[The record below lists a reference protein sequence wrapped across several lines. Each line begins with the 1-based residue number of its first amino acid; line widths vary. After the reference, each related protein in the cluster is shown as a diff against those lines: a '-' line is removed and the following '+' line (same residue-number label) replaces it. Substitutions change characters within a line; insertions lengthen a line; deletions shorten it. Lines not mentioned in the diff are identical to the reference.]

1 MTSATGANRTT
12 GFRTKSV
19 HHQGLRRFSGINSRW
34 LRWRLPQL
42 LLVLLLLVVTC
53 GSALAHASL
62 LQSAPTDGSVL
73 PQAPK
78 SFVLTFNEP
87 VSPIALRLVDADGA
101 GADLTAVGAENETL
115 TITLPAIKNGTHAL
129 SWRVISSDGH
139 AVGGS
144 IIFSI
149 GAADGRPIAVAG
161 NTAPDVVAL
170 MWTIRLLL
178 YGCLFVGIGGR
189 FFAIWIAGPA
199 PLPQPTDGTI
209 TIALLI
215 GLGTTVLALGLQGL
229 DVVGADLP
237 RLLDGNIWYQ
247 GLITSYAATLAIAAF
262 GSLLALMS
270 GRIPNPLPARLISAT
285 ALLSIGAAFAVSGH
299 ASTAPPEI
307 LTRPAIFVHG
317 IAIAFWVGSLLP
329 LVLLI
334 RRGGPP
340 AITALARFS
349 RAIPVPVGLM
359 LVSGLFLAVI
369 QLGTLSALWSTPY
382 GLVLDGK
389 LVLVFTA
396 LGFASWNRF
405 ALTHRVKSGGAVARL
420 AMVRSI
426 VIEMALI
433 AAILG
438 LVSIWRFTPP
448 PRAAAPEAI
457 ASQPIHIHVRG
468 SEAMADL
475 TIAPG
480 NSGPSTIAIAVL
492 NAQFGQLDPKGITL
506 TLSNPIAGVQPI
518 RREARHIDGA
528 NWAIDVLTIPT
539 PGKWTGKLDILVSD
553 FKQTTLETDFELQR

>member
-1 MTSATGANRTT
+1 MTSATGATAKT
-12 GFRTKSV
+12 VIRTKSFHNQV
-19 HHQGLRRFSGINSRW
+19 LRRFSGFDARW
-34 LRWRLPQL
+34 PRWPLPL
-42 LLVLLLLVVTC
+42 LLAVLIILVTTC

-62 LQSAPTDGSVL
+62 LQSEPTDGSVL

-115 TITLPAIKNGTHAL
+115 TITLPPIRNGTHAL

-170 MWTIRLLL
+170 MWTVRLLL
-178 YGCLFVGIGGR
+178 YCCLFVGIGGR
-189 FFAIWIAGPA
+189 FFATWIAEST
-199 PLPQPTDGTI
+199 PLPPPADRLI
-209 TIALLI
+209 TTTLVV
-215 GLGTTVLALGLQGL
+215 GLGAVALALGLQGL
-229 DVVGADLP
+229 DVVGADLR
-237 RLLDGNIWYQ
+237 RLLDGNIWFQ
-247 GLITSYAATLAIAAF
+247 GFITSYAATLAIAAF
-262 GSLLALMS
+262 GLLLALVS
-270 GRIPNPLPARLISAT
+270 GRIANPFPARLISAA

-307 LTRPAIFVHG
+307 LTRPAVFVHG

-329 LVLLI
+329 LALLI

-340 AITALARFS
+340 TITALTCFS
-349 RAIPVPVGLM
+349 RVIPVPVGL
-359 LVSGLFLAVI
+359 LLASGLLLAVI
-369 QLGTLSALWSTPY
+369 QLGTLSALWTTPY

-389 LVLVFTA
+389 LVLVVTA
-396 LGFASWNRF
+396 LGFATWNRF

-420 AMVRSI
+420 AMVRTI
-426 VIEMALI
+426 VIEMVLI

-448 PRAAAPEAI
+448 PRAAVPEAI
-457 ASQPIHIHVRG
+457 ASQPIRIHVRG
-468 SEAMADL
+468 PEAMADL

-492 NAQFGQLDPKGITL
+492 NAQFGQLDSKGVTL
-506 TLSNPIAGVQPI
+506 TLSNPVAGVQPI

-539 PGKWTGKLDILVSD
+539 PGKWLGKLDILVSD
-553 FKQTTLETDFELQR
+553 FKQTTLEVDFELQR